1 MIEKSFVDYFG
12 VQHPIAVMA
21 MNKVSN
27 VPLAVAVRKAG
38 GVPSLS
44 IFNYFTHA
52 DFISATEFKSAID
65 RYKELTGNSAALLIS
80 IGTDQIL
87 DDRLFNVLV
96 DTHAK
101 ILEYIPLEDK
111 EDPESHDKNQQANH
125 RLQQLR
131 QECGTLIFQKVL
143 DEQEIVASDI
153 DGIIL
158 KGPAGAGRGTD
169 RDVTLD
175 MLFDAYK
182 QQYPTLPI
190 IASGGIGTAEQVK
203 HYMDKGAWAVGVG
216 TVFAVSIESKI
227 PEEVKLKMLAEEA
240 VVQRLVK
247 GANQNA
253 IVFKEMGKDDFNN
266 THGLI
271 AGIKDGRIGHVFAG
285 DAIKTVKGIKS
296 VSRIMHKLVSLL

>member
-1 MIEKSFVDYFG
+1 MITKSFADYFG

-38 GVPSLS
+38 AVPSLS

-52 DFISATEFKSAID
+52 DFISATEFKSAIE

-87 DDRLFNVLV
+87 DSRLFNVLV
-96 DTHAK
+96 ETHAK
-101 ILEYIPLEDK
+101 ILEYIPLEDG
-111 EDPESHDKNQQANH
+111 EDDEYLEKNHLASIK
-125 RLQQLR
+125 LQWLR
-131 QECGTLIFQKVL
+131 EHGTLVFQKVL
-143 DEQEIVASDI
+143 DVQEITESNV

-175 MLFDAYK
+175 SLFDSYK

-190 IASGGIGTAEQVK
+190 IASGGIGTPEQVK

-216 TVFAVSIESKI
+216 TVFAVSIESRI
-227 PEEVKLKMLAEEA
+227 PDEVKLKMIAEDA
-240 VVQRLVK
+240 VVQRLPK

-253 IVFKEMGKDDFNN
+253 IVFKEMNKDDFNN

-271 AGIKDGRIGHVFAG
+271 AGIKDGRLGHVFAG

-296 VSRIMHKLVSLL
+296 VSRIMYKLVSLL